1 MSNVIAVVN
10 HKGGSGKTTTA
21 INLAAG
27 LIRYSDVT
35 SSCLLIDMDPHGC
48 ATSTLLGKL
57 DGDPPAR
64 SVFDVLRRAITP
76 HDGITTTVYDEEIHL
91 LPSSPS
97 LESMAKTQITDR
109 LEKVVAALAPH
120 YGWIIIDTP
129 PNLGVLTQNALVAAN
144 YVLIP
149 SPCTGLA
156 VPIMR
161 QLTTLIDRIKERQNI
176 WLQVLGVLVTLKDGR
191 TPLLKNVRRE
201 MGQIFNKQE
210 IFKTIITNNIK
221 IEEAPANFQSI
232 FAYDSGCLGAAL
244 YRDWIKK
251 EFLRRHAK
259 LEKKRLE
266 EREAATAEIVLGAV
280 GHSDG
285 EGLGDTEE

>member
-35 SSCLLIDMDPHGC
+35 SSCLLIDMDPHGS

-91 LPSSPS
+91 LPSNPS

-109 LEKVVAALAPH
+109 LEKVVSALSAH

-144 YVLIP
+144 YALIP

-156 VPIMR
+156 VPVMR
-161 QLTTLIDRIKERQNI
+161 QMKALIDKIKERQNT
-176 WLQVLGVLVTLKDGR
+176 WLQVLGVLITLKDGR

-201 MGQIFNKQE
+201 MGQVWDKQDIFR
-210 IFKTIITNNIK
+210 TVITNNIK

-232 FAYDSGCLGAAL
+232 YAYDSGCLGASL

-251 EFLRRHAK
+251 EFLKKHTK
-259 LEKKRLE
+259 LEKARIE
-266 EREAATAEIVLGAV
+266 QREAAAAELAAAMA
-280 GHSDG
+280 
-285 EGLGDTEE
+285 EELEEEE

>member
-10 HKGGSGKTTTA
+10 QKGGVGKTTTA

-27 LIRYSDVT
+27 LTRYSEHT

-48 ATSTLLGKL
+48 ATSTLLGKM
-57 DGDPPAR
+57 DGEPPAR

-76 HDGITTTVYDEEIHL
+76 QDGITSTVYDENIDI
-91 LPSSPS
+91 LPSNPS

-109 LEKVVAALAPH
+109 LTKVVQALSTS

-129 PNLGVLTQNALVAAN
+129 PNLGVLTQNALVAAD

-149 SPCTGLA
+149 TPCTGLC
-156 VPIMR
+156 VPPLR
-161 QLTTLIDRIKERQNI
+161 QLKELIGRIQERQNV
-176 WLQVLGVLVTLKDGR
+176 WLQVLGVLVTMKDGR

-201 MGQIFNKQE
+201 LGQIFDKNE
-210 IFKTIITNNIK
+210 IFRTIISNNIK

-232 FAYDSGCLGAAL
+232 YAYDSGCLGASL

-251 EFLRRHAK
+251 EFCKRHQK
-259 LEKKRLE
+259 LEKQRVE
-266 EREAATAEIVLGAV
+266 RREAAMLGGPLAQEQPAAAQQEV
-280 GHSDG
+280 
-285 EGLGDTEE
+285 

>member
-10 HKGGSGKTTTA
+10 HKGGTGKTTTA

-27 LIRYSDVT
+27 LTRYSDVT

-57 DGDPPAR
+57 DGEPPAR

-76 HDGITTTVYDEEIHL
+76 QDGIASTIYDENIDI
-91 LPSSPS
+91 LPSNPS

-109 LEKVVAALAPH
+109 LAKVVDSLSTS

-129 PNLGVLTQNALVAAN
+129 PNLGVLTQNALVAAD
-144 YVLIP
+144 YALIP
-149 SPCTGLA
+149 TQCSGLA
-156 VPIMR
+156 VPSLHYMK
-161 QLTTLIDRIKERQNI
+161 TLIERIQERQNV
-176 WLQVLGVLVTLKDGR
+176 WLQIMGVLLTQKDGR
-191 TPLLKNVRRE
+191 TPLQRQVRRE
-201 MGQIFNKQE
+201 LGQVFQSGD
-210 IFKTIITNNIK
+210 IFKTVITSNIK

-232 FAYDSGCLGAAL
+232 YAYDSGCLGASL

-251 EFLRRHAK
+251 EFLKKHQK
-259 LEKKRLE
+259 LEKLKVE
-266 EREAATAEIVLGAV
+266 KREAAEAGALAAAEEAAD
-280 GHSDG
+280 S
-285 EGLGDTEE
+285 E

>member
-76 HDGITTTVYDEEIHL
+76 QDGITTTVYDEEIHL
-91 LPSSPS
+91 LPSNPS

-109 LEKVVAALAPH
+109 LEKVVSSLAPH

-144 YVLIP
+144 YALIP
-149 SPCTGLA
+149 TPCTGLG
-156 VPIMR
+156 VPVLH
-161 QLTTLIDRIKERQNI
+161 QLAALIARIRERQNT
-176 WLQVLGVLVTLKDGR
+176 WLQVLGVLMTLKDGR
-191 TPLLKNVRRE
+191 TPLLRNVRKE
-201 MGQIFNKQE
+201 LGQVFDKGDL
-210 IFKTIITNNIK
+210 FKTTITSNIK

-232 FAYDSGCLGAAL
+232 YAYDSGCLGASL

-251 EFLRRHAK
+251 EFLKRHAK
-259 LEKKRLE
+259 LEKKRIEARELAAAELAAAMAE
-266 EREAATAEIVLGAV
+266 EIE
-280 GHSDG
+280 G
-285 EGLGDTEE
+285 EE